1 MYGILKEFDNEKLPN
16 QRFYFYRSLKWN
28 DDLEMRSM
36 TAEIEG
42 IMYLSGKNKEEQPV
56 RKPKVQKPKIFFSSV
71 LADNPP
77 LSDFFY
83 SGQ

>member
-42 IMYLSGKNKEEQPV
+42 IIFVVRTKKNN
-56 RKPKVQKPKIFFSSV
+56 R
-71 LADNPP
+71 
-77 LSDFFY
+77 
-83 SGQ
+83 